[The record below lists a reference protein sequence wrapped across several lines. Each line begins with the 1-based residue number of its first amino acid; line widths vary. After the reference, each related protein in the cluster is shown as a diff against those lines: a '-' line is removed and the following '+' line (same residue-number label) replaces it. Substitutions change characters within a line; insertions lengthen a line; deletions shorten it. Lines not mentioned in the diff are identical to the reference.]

1 MRSEIKLMYSAL
13 VLFFANLLYAAYF
26 VFRDQMIAQY
36 KEFGKYSEWTLFLL
50 ADIYDLHN
58 SYALVLTSKEVRKA
72 VWRTIKFSNEDSI
85 VPITGFSVN
94 QKQQQKGASTN
105 LNNTIKTETSVGPIN
120 NIV

>member
-1 MRSEIKLMYSAL
+1 MYSAL

-72 VWRTIKFSNEDSI
+72 VWKTITLSSNDSV
-85 VPITGFSVN
+85 VPITGFSVAA
-94 QKQQQKGASTN
+94 KVKDGSTN
-105 LNNTIKTETSVGPIN
+105 VNTAAVKTETPIEMIN
-120 NIV
+120 NNNNNNNIT